1 MDPTKSKAPSTE
13 AVARSY
19 FEALAARDRE
29 ATAALRSPEWIGD
42 VIALGV
48 VLRGPDE
55 GRALFE
61 ELYGAF
67 PDLEITIEDV
77 IADGDRAAVRWRMV
91 GTHTGTPLQGV
102 EATGK
107 RVETRAVDWLDIEDG
122 LVTRTTAY
130 FDGMGQARALGMMPP
145 VGSAAEG
152 AMKQAFNLATRARS
166 AIRQRTGG

>member
-1 MDPTKSKAPSTE
+1 MAATKTKAPSTR

-19 FEALAARDRE
+19 FEALAARDHE

-48 VLRGPDE
+48 VLRGRDE

-77 IADGDRAAVRWRMV
+77 MADGKRAAVRWRMV

-107 RVETRAVDWLDIEDG
+107 RVETRAVDLLDIEDG

-145 VGSAAEG
+145 AGSAAEG
-152 AMKQAFNLATRARS
+152 AIKQAFNLSTRAR
-166 AIRQRTGG
+166 AALRKRTGG